1 MKVKNHLSSDPRYKV
16 PNVFEHLTTSK
27 VLTTTYEEGCT
38 LDQIKDAN
46 VAPELRSRIGYDLL
60 ELCMREI
67 FVMRIMQS
75 DPNPANFKFQ
85 FDTDAHGTVTDMRIV
100 LLDFGST
107 LEISQD
113 FMQK

>member
-1 MKVKNHLSSDPRYKV
+1 MKVQQHLINDPRYKV
-16 PNVFEHLTTSK
+16 PTVIQDVSTAK
-27 VLTTTYEEGCT
+27 VLTTTFEDGFTFDE
-38 LDQIKDAN
+38 IKNDN
-46 VAPELRSRIGYDLL
+46 VAQGLKSRIGYDLL

-85 FDTDAHGTVTDMRIV
+85 FYSDKDGATKVRIV

-107 LEISQD
+107 LQISQE
-113 FMQK
+113 FMHK